1 MKRIALLLIVSGLC
15 TACVGSVLKSDN
27 EPPDLYRLAAASGP
41 GAGASAGATQAQA
54 ITVAR
59 PRSVSSLDTE
69 RIAVTTPGH
78 GFDYLAGARWAD
90 TAPQMVQQMLVDTL
104 IAGGRFATAVAA
116 PSRVPTDLLLD
127 VELRHFEAIYASVGE
142 PPRVLVELQGNLV
155 DVRRGTRVA
164 SFNSRAE
171 ATAARNDRTAVIAAF
186 EDATARAAQDAA
198 LRAGEAAA
206 AHSR

>member
-1 MKRIALLLIVSGLC
+1 MLLIASGLC
-15 TACVGSVLKSDN
+15 AACVGSVLKSDN
-27 EPPDLYRLAAASGP
+27 EAPDLYRLAAPSAS
-41 GAGASAGATQAQA
+41 GASAGAGAAPAHA

-90 TAPQMVQQMLVDTL
+90 TAPQMVQQLLVDTL

-116 PSRVPTDLLLD
+116 PSRVPTDLLLE
-127 VELRHFEAIYASVGE
+127 VELRHFEAVYASAGE
-142 PPRVLVELQGNLV
+142 PPRIHVELQANLV
-155 DVRRGTRVA
+155 DVRRGARVA
-164 SFNSRAE
+164 SFDSRAE
-171 ATAARNDRTAVIAAF
+171 ATAARNDRTAVVAAF
-186 EDATARAAQDAA
+186 QDATARAAQDAA

-206 AHSR
+206 AYAR

>member
-1 MKRIALLLIVSGLC
+1 
-15 TACVGSVLKSDN
+15 LKSDN
-27 EPPDLYRLAAASGP
+27 EPPDLYRLAAPSAS
-41 GAGASAGATQAQA
+41 GASAGASPRLAQA

-104 IAGGRFATAVAA
+104 NAGGRFATAVAA

-127 VELRHFEAIYASVGE
+127 VELRHFEAIYAGVGE
-142 PPRVLVELQGNLV
+142 PPRVLVELQVNLV

-164 SFNSRAE
+164 SFDSRAE
-171 ATAARNDRTAVIAAF
+171 ATAERNDRTAVVAAF
-186 EDATARAAQDAA
+186 EDATSRVAQDAA
-198 LRAGEAAA
+198 LRAGEAVAGYA
-206 AHSR
+206 R

>member
-1 MKRIALLLIVSGLC
+1 MLLVSGLC

-27 EPPDLYRLAAASGP
+27 EAPDLYRLAAPSASGANA
-41 GAGASAGATQAQA
+41 GAGPALVQA

-59 PRSVSSLDTE
+59 PRSVTSLDTD
-69 RIAVTTPGH
+69 RIAVTTMGH

-90 TAPQMVQQMLVDTL
+90 TAPQMVQQLLVDTL

-116 PSRVPTDLLLD
+116 PSRVPTDLLLE
-127 VELRHFEAIYASVGE
+127 VELRHFEAVYGSVGE
-142 PPRVLVELQGNLV
+142 PPRILVGLQANLV

-164 SFNSRAE
+164 SFDSRAE
-171 ATAARNDRTAVIAAF
+171 ATAARNDRTAVVTAF
-186 EDATARAAQDAA
+186 EDATVRATQDAA

-206 AHSR
+206 AYAR

>member
-1 MKRIALLLIVSGLC
+1 MLLIASGLC

-27 EPPDLYRLAAASGP
+27 EAPDLYRLAAPSAS
-41 GAGASAGATQAQA
+41 GASAGAGAAPAQA

-90 TAPQMVQQMLVDTL
+90 TAPQMVQQLLVDTL

-116 PSRVPTDLLLD
+116 PSRVPTDLLLE
-127 VELRHFEAIYASVGE
+127 VELRHFEAVYASVGE
-142 PPRVLVELQGNLV
+142 PPRILVELQGNLV
-155 DVRRGTRVA
+155 DVRRGARVA

-171 ATAARNDRTAVIAAF
+171 ATAARNDRTAVVAAF
-186 EDATARAAQDAA
+186 QDATARAAQDAA
-198 LRAGEAAA
+198 LRAGDAAA
-206 AHSR
+206 AYAR

>member
-1 MKRIALLLIVSGLC
+1 MKRIAALLIVSGLG
-15 TACVGSVLKSDN
+15 TGCVGSVLKSDN
-27 EPPDLYRLAAASGP
+27 EAPDLYRLAAPPASSATAGSGP
-41 GAGASAGATQAQA
+41 APTHA

-59 PRSVSSLDTE
+59 PRSASSLDTE

-90 TAPQMVQQMLVDTL
+90 TAPQMVQQMLVDRL
-104 IAGGRFATAVAA
+104 ISGGRFATAVAA
-116 PSRVPTDLLLD
+116 PSRVPTDLLLE
-127 VELRHFEAIYASVGE
+127 VELRHFEAIYASVGS
-142 PPRVLVELQGNLV
+142 PPQVLVELQGNLV
-155 DVRRGTRVA
+155 DVRRGVRVA
-164 SFNSRAE
+164 SFGTRAE

-206 AHSR
+206 AYAR

>member
-1 MKRIALLLIVSGLC
+1 LKRIALLLIVSGLC

-27 EPPDLYRLAAASGP
+27 EAPDLYRLAAPSAS
-41 GAGASAGATQAQA
+41 AASAGTGARLTQA

-59 PRSVSSLDTE
+59 PRSVSSLDTD

-90 TAPQMVQQMLVDTL
+90 AAPQMVQQVLVDTL
-104 IAGGRFATAVAA
+104 LAGGRFATAVAA
-116 PSRVPTDLLLD
+116 PSRVPTDLLLE

-142 PPRVLVELQGNLV
+142 PPRVLVELQVSLV

-164 SFNSRAE
+164 SFESRAE
-171 ATAARNDRTAVIAAF
+171 TTSARNDRTAVVAAF
-186 EDATARAAQDAA
+186 DDAAARAAQDAA

-206 AHSR
+206 AYAR

>member
-1 MKRIALLLIVSGLC
+1 LKRIALLLIVSGLC

-27 EPPDLYRLAAASGP
+27 EAPDLYRLAAASGA
-41 GAGASAGATQAQA
+41 GAGAGPALAQA

-59 PRSVSSLDTE
+59 PRSASSLDTE

-90 TAPQMVQQMLVDTL
+90 TAPQMVQQMLVDSL

-116 PSRVPTDLLLD
+116 PSRVPTDLLLE
-127 VELRHFEAIYASVGE
+127 VELRHFEAVYASVGE
-142 PPRVLVELQGNLV
+142 PPRILVELQGNLV
-155 DVRRGTRVA
+155 DVRRGARVA

-171 ATAARNDRTAVIAAF
+171 AMAATNDRTAVVAAF
-186 EDATARAAQDAA
+186 EDATARAAQEAA
-198 LRAGEAAA
+198 LRAGEAATA
-206 AHSR
+206 YSR

>member
-1 MKRIALLLIVSGLC
+1 MRRIALLLVVSGLC

-27 EPPDLYRLAAASGP
+27 EAPDLYRLAAPAASGG
-41 GAGASAGATQAQA
+41 GAGPSLAQA

-59 PRSVSSLDTE
+59 PRSVSSLDTD

-90 TAPQMVQQMLVDTL
+90 TAPQMVQQLLVDTL
-104 IAGGRFATAVAA
+104 MAEGRFATAVAA
-116 PSRVPTDLLLD
+116 PSRVPTDLLLE
-127 VELRHFEAIYASVGE
+127 VELRHFEAVYASVGE
-142 PPRVLVELQGNLV
+142 PPRILVQLQANLV

-164 SFNSRAE
+164 SFDSRAE
-171 ATAARNDRTAVIAAF
+171 ATATRNDRTAVVAAF
-186 EDATARAAQDAA
+186 DDAASRATRDAA

-206 AHSR
+206 AYAR

>member
-1 MKRIALLLIVSGLC
+1 LKRIALLLIVSGLC

-27 EPPDLYRLAAASGP
+27 EAPDLYRLAAPPASGTNA
-41 GAGASAGATQAQA
+41 GAGPVLTHA

-59 PRSVSSLDTE
+59 PRSASSLDTE

-90 TAPQMVQQMLVDTL
+90 TAPQMVQQMLVDML

-116 PSRVPTDLLLD
+116 PSRVPTDLLLE

-155 DVRRGTRVA
+155 DVRRGARVA
-164 SFNSRAE
+164 SFASRAE

-186 EDATARAAQDAA
+186 EDATAEAARDAA
-198 LRAGEAAA
+198 LRASEAAA
-206 AHSR
+206 AYAR

>member
-1 MKRIALLLIVSGLC
+1 LKRIAMLLIASGLC
-15 TACVGSVLKSDN
+15 TACVGSMLKSDN
-27 EPPDLYRLAAASGP
+27 EAPDQYRLAAPPAS
-41 GAGASAGATQAQA
+41 GASAGAGAAPAQA

-90 TAPQMVQQMLVDTL
+90 TAPQMVQQMLVDRL
-104 IAGGRFATAVAA
+104 ISGGRFATAVAA
-116 PSRVPTDLLLD
+116 PSRVPTDLLLE

-142 PPRVLVELQGNLV
+142 PPQVLVELQGNLV
-155 DVRRGTRVA
+155 DVRRGVRVA
-164 SFNSRAE
+164 SFGSRAE
-171 ATAARNDRTAVIAAF
+171 AAAARNDRTAVIAAF

-206 AHSR
+206 AYAR

>member
-1 MKRIALLLIVSGLC
+1 VKRIALLLMVSGLC
-15 TACVGSVLKSDN
+15 TACVGSVLKSGN
-27 EPPDLYRLAAASGP
+27 EAPDLYRLAAPSASGVSAA
-41 GAGASAGATQAQA
+41 AGPALTQA

-59 PRSVSSLDTE
+59 PRSASSLDTD

-116 PSRVPTDLLLD
+116 PSRVPTDLLLE
-127 VELRHFEAIYASVGE
+127 VELRHFEAIYADARE
-142 PPRVLVELQGNLV
+142 PPRILVQMQGNLV

-164 SFNSRAE
+164 SFDSRAE
-171 ATAARNDRTAVIAAF
+171 ATAARNDRTAVVAAF
-186 EDATARAAQDAA
+186 DDATARAAQDIAH
-198 LRAGEAAA
+198 RAGEAAA
-206 AHSR
+206 VYAR

>member
-1 MKRIALLLIVSGLC
+1 MALLLIASGLC

-27 EPPDLYRLAAASGP
+27 EAPDLYRLAAPPAS
-41 GAGASAGATQAQA
+41 GASAGPALAQA

-59 PRSVSSLDTE
+59 PRSASSLDTE
-69 RIAVTTPGH
+69 RI
-78 GFDYLAGARWAD
+78 AD

-116 PSRVPTDLLLD
+116 PSRVPTDLLLE
-127 VELRHFEAIYASVGE
+127 VELRHFEAVYGSVGE
-142 PPRVLVELQGNLV
+142 PPQVLVELQGNLV
-155 DVRRGTRVA
+155 DVRRGARVA
-164 SFNSRAE
+164 SFGSRAV

-186 EDATARAAQDAA
+186 EDATGRAAQDAA

-206 AHSR
+206 AHTR